1 MNIIFLGAP
10 GSGKGT
16 QASLL
21 SVNLC
26 IESISTG
33 DLLRKEVE
41 KKSKIGILA
50 KSQME
55 SGALVSDEVVINIIK
70 EKITTNSCEKGFILD
85 GFPRNINQAL
95 KLEEML
101 ENCNKKI
108 NKVFNFEVEVDVL
121 IKRIAGRYTCKKC
134 GAVYNRYFK
143 PTSKDG
149 VCDNCGSNELENRID
164 DNEETVKNRLKV
176 YKESSFPLIEYY
188 KKKHLLV
195 SIDALKISTLVFEEL
210 KSNINN

>member
-21 SVNLC
+21 SSSLN

-41 KKSKIGILA
+41 KKSEIGILA

-55 SGALVSDEVVINIIK
+55 SGALVSDDVVINIIK
-70 EKITTNSCEKGFILD
+70 EKITTESCEKGFILD

-101 ENCNKKI
+101 ENCKKKI
-108 NKVFNFEVEVDVL
+108 DKVFNFEVEEDVL

-149 VCDNCGSNELENRID
+149 ECDNCGSNELENRID

-176 YKESSFPLIEYY
+176 YKESSFPLIEHY

>member
-21 SVNLC
+21 SKNLE
-26 IESISTG
+26 IESIATG

-41 KKSKIGILA
+41 KNSIIGNIA
-50 KSQME
+50 KKQME
-55 SGALVSDEVVINIIK
+55 SGALVSDEVVIDIIK
-70 EKITTNSCEKGFILD
+70 EKIVTKNCEKGFILD

-95 KLEEML
+95 KLEEMFNNL
-101 ENCNKKI
+101 DKKI
-108 NKVFNFEVEVDVL
+108 NKVFNFEVEEDVL
-121 IKRIAGRYTCKKC
+121 VKRIAGRYICKKC

-143 PTSKDG
+143 PTVMEGK
-149 VCDNCGSNELENRID
+149 CDNCDSNEFETRSD
-164 DNEETVKNRLKV
+164 DNELTVKNRLKV

-195 SIDALKISTLVFEEL
+195 SIDALKISTLVFEDL
-210 KSNINN
+210 KSSINN

>member
-1 MNIIFLGAP
+1 MNFIFLGAP

-21 SVNLC
+21 SKEFL

-41 KKSKIGILA
+41 KNTEIGIIA
-50 KSQME
+50 KKQMD
-55 SGALVSDEVVINIIK
+55 SGALVSDEVVIEIIK
-70 EKITTNSCEKGFILD
+70 EKIATKSCERGFILD
-85 GFPRNINQAL
+85 GFPRNINQAI

-101 ENCNKKI
+101 EKSNKKI
-108 NKVFNFEVEVDVL
+108 TKVFNFNIEESIL
-121 IKRIAGRYTCKKC
+121 IKRIAGRYTCKNC
-134 GAVYNRYFK
+134 SAVYNRYFK
-143 PTSKDG
+143 PTIKEG
-149 VCDNCGSNELENRID
+149 ECDNCGSNELENRSD

-195 SIDALKISTLVFEEL
+195 SINALKMSTLVFEEL

>member
-21 SVNLC
+21 SASLN

-41 KKSKIGILA
+41 KKSKIGVLA

-70 EKITTNSCEKGFILD
+70 EKITTKSCENGFILD

-101 ENCNKKI
+101 ENCKKKI
-108 NKVFNFEVEVDVL
+108 DKVFNFEVEEDVL

-149 VCDNCGSNELENRID
+149 ECDNCGSNELENRID

>member
-21 SVNLC
+21 SKNLG
-26 IESISTG
+26 IESIATG

-41 KKSKIGILA
+41 KKSKIGIIA
-50 KSQME
+50 KEQME
-55 SGALVSDEVVINIIK
+55 SGALVSDSVVVDIIR
-70 EKITTNSCEKGFILD
+70 EKIVTKSCENGFILD

-101 ENCNKKI
+101 DNCNKLI
-108 NKVFNFEVEVDVL
+108 DKVFNFEVEEEVL
-121 IKRIAGRYTCKKC
+121 VKRISGRYICKKC
-134 GAVYNRYFK
+134 GTVYNRYFK
-143 PTSKDG
+143 PTIKDG
-149 VCDNCGSNELENRID
+149 KCDNCDSNEFETRSD
-164 DNEETVKNRLKV
+164 DNELTVKNRLKV

-195 SIDALKISTLVFEEL
+195 SIDALKISTLVFEDL
-210 KSNINN
+210 KSSINN

>member
-21 SVNLC
+21 SKNLG
-26 IESISTG
+26 IESIATG

-41 KKSKIGILA
+41 KKSKIGIIA
-50 KSQME
+50 KEQME
-55 SGALVSDEVVINIIK
+55 SGALVSDSVVVDIIR
-70 EKITTNSCEKGFILD
+70 EKIVTKSCENGFILD

-101 ENCNKKI
+101 DNCNKI
-108 NKVFNFEVEVDVL
+108 IDKVFNFEVEEEVL
-121 IKRIAGRYTCKKC
+121 VKRISGRYICKKC
-134 GAVYNRYFK
+134 GTVYNRYFK
-143 PTSKDG
+143 PTIKDG
-149 VCDNCGSNELENRID
+149 KCDNCDSNEFETRSD
-164 DNEETVKNRLKV
+164 DNELTVKNRLKV

-195 SIDALKISTLVFEEL
+195 SIDALKISTLVFEDL

>member
-21 SVNLC
+21 SKNLG
-26 IESISTG
+26 IESIATG

-41 KKSKIGILA
+41 KKSKIGIIA
-50 KSQME
+50 KEQME
-55 SGALVSDEVVINIIK
+55 SGALVSDSVVVDIIR
-70 EKITTNSCEKGFILD
+70 EKIVTKSCENGFILD

-101 ENCNKKI
+101 DNCNKI
-108 NKVFNFEVEVDVL
+108 IDKVFNFEVEEEVL
-121 IKRIAGRYTCKKC
+121 VKRISGRYICKKC
-134 GAVYNRYFK
+134 GTVYNRYFK
-143 PTSKDG
+143 PTIKDG
-149 VCDNCGSNELENRID
+149 KCDNCDSNEFETRSD
-164 DNEETVKNRLKV
+164 DNELTVKNRLKV

-195 SIDALKISTLVFEEL
+195 SIDALKISTLVFEDL
-210 KSNINN
+210 KSSINN

>member
-1 MNIIFLGAP
+1 MNFIFLGAP

-21 SVNLC
+21 SKDFL

-33 DLLRKEVE
+33 DLLRKELE
-41 KKSKIGILA
+41 KNSEIGILA
-50 KSQME
+50 KAQMQ
-55 SGALVSDEVVINIIK
+55 SGALVSDDIVIEIIK
-70 EKITTNSCEKGFILD
+70 EKIVTKSCENGFILD

-101 ENCNKKI
+101 DNCNKI
-108 NKVFNFEVEVDVL
+108 IDKVFNFEVEEEVL
-121 IKRIAGRYTCKKC
+121 VKRISGRYICKKC
-134 GAVYNRYFK
+134 GTVYNRYFK
-143 PTSKDG
+143 PTIKDG
-149 VCDNCGSNELENRID
+149 KCDNCDSNEFETRSD
-164 DNEETVKNRLKV
+164 DNELTVKNRLKV

-195 SIDALKISTLVFEEL
+195 SIDALKISTLVFEDL
-210 KSNINN
+210 KSSINN

>member
-1 MNIIFLGAP
+1 MNFIFLGAP

-21 SVNLC
+21 SKEFF

-41 KKSKIGILA
+41 RNSKIGIIA
-50 KSQME
+50 KEQME
-55 SGALVSDEVVINIIK
+55 SGALVSDEVVIEIIK
-70 EKITTNSCEKGFILD
+70 EKIATKSCENGFILD
-85 GFPRNINQAL
+85 GFPRNINQAV

-101 ENCNKKI
+101 EKHNKKI
-108 NKVFNFEVEVDVL
+108 DKVFSFDIEENVL

-134 GAVYNRYFK
+134 GTVYNRYFK
-143 PTSKDG
+143 PTSKEG
-149 VCDNCGSNELENRID
+149 ECDNCGSNELENRID
-164 DNEETVKNRLKV
+164 DNEETVKKRLTV

-188 KKKHLLV
+188 KKKYLLV
-195 SIDALKISTLVFEEL
+195 SINALKISTLVFEEL
-210 KSNINN
+210 KSNI

>member
-21 SVNLC
+21 SKNLD
-26 IESISTG
+26 IESIATG

-41 KKSKIGILA
+41 KNSRIGNIA
-50 KSQME
+50 KEQME
-55 SGALVSDEVVINIIK
+55 SGALVSDEVVIDIIK
-70 EKITTNSCEKGFILD
+70 EKIITKNCEKGFILD

-101 ENCNKKI
+101 HNCDKKI
-108 NKVFNFEVEVDVL
+108 NKVFNFEVEEDVL
-121 IKRIAGRYTCKKC
+121 VKRIAGRYICKKC

-143 PTSKDG
+143 PTIKDG
-149 VCDNCGSNELENRID
+149 KCDNCDSNEFETRSD
-164 DNEETVKNRLKV
+164 DNELTVKNRLKV

-195 SIDALKISTLVFEEL
+195 SIDALKISTLVFEDL

>member
-21 SVNLC
+21 SKNLN
-26 IESISTG
+26 IESIATG

-41 KKSKIGILA
+41 KKSRIGNIA
-50 KSQME
+50 KEQME
-55 SGALVSDEVVINIIK
+55 SGALVSDEVVIDIIK
-70 EKITTNSCEKGFILD
+70 EKIVTKNCEKGFILD

-95 KLEEML
+95 KLEEMFN
-101 ENCNKKI
+101 NCNKKI
-108 NKVFNFEVEVDVL
+108 NKVFNFEVEEDVL
-121 IKRIAGRYTCKKC
+121 VKRIAGRYICKKC
-134 GAVYNRYFK
+134 GAVYNRYLK
-143 PTSKDG
+143 PTIKDG
-149 VCDNCGSNELENRID
+149 KCDNCDSNEFETRSD
-164 DNEETVKNRLKV
+164 DNELTVKNRLKV

-195 SIDALKISTLVFEEL
+195 SIDALKISTLVFEDL
-210 KSNINN
+210 KSSINN

>member
-21 SVNLC
+21 SASLN

-41 KKSKIGILA
+41 KKSKIGVLA

-70 EKITTNSCEKGFILD
+70 EKITTKSCENGFILD

-101 ENCNKKI
+101 ENCKKKI
-108 NKVFNFEVEVDVL
+108 DKVFNFEVEEDVL

-149 VCDNCGSNELENRID
+149 ECDNCGSNELENRID

-176 YKESSFPLIEYY
+176 YKESSFPLIEHY

>member
-21 SVNLC
+21 SENLF

-41 KKSKIGILA
+41 KKSKIGAIA
-50 KSQME
+50 KEQME
-55 SGALVSDEVVINIIK
+55 SGNLVSDEVVIEIIK
-70 EKITTNSCEKGFILD
+70 EKIITKSCEKGFILD
-85 GFPRNINQAL
+85 GFPRNINQAQ

-101 ENCNKKI
+101 DKNNKKI
-108 NKVFNFEVEVDVL
+108 DKVFNFDAEEDVL

-134 GAVYNRYFK
+134 NTVYNRYFK
-143 PTSKDG
+143 PTQKEG
-149 VCDNCGSNELENRID
+149 ECDKCGSNELENRSD
-164 DNEETVKNRLKV
+164 DNEVTVKNRLKV

-195 SIDALKISTLVFEEL
+195 SINALKISTLIFEDL
-210 KSNINN
+210 KSSINN

>member
-21 SVNLC
+21 SSSLN

-41 KKSKIGILA
+41 KKSEIGILA
-50 KSQME
+50 KLQME
-55 SGALVSDEVVINIIK
+55 SGALVSDDVVINIIK
-70 EKITTNSCEKGFILD
+70 EKITTESCEKGFILD

-101 ENCNKKI
+101 ENCKKKI
-108 NKVFNFEVEVDVL
+108 DKVFNFEIEEDVL

-143 PTSKDG
+143 PTLKDG
-149 VCDNCGSNELENRID
+149 ECDNCGSNELENRID

>member
-21 SVNLC
+21 SKNLN
-26 IESISTG
+26 IESIATG

-41 KKSKIGILA
+41 KKSRIGNIA
-50 KSQME
+50 KEQME
-55 SGALVSDEVVINIIK
+55 SGALVSDEVVIDIIR
-70 EKITTNSCEKGFILD
+70 EKIVTKSCEKGFILD

-101 ENCNKKI
+101 YNCNKKI
-108 NKVFNFEVEVDVL
+108 NKVFNFEVEEDVL
-121 IKRIAGRYTCKKC
+121 IKRIAGRYICKKC

-143 PTSKDG
+143 PTIKDG
-149 VCDNCGSNELENRID
+149 ECDNCNSNEFETRSD
-164 DNEETVKNRLKV
+164 DNELTVKNRLKV

-195 SIDALKISTLVFEEL
+195 SIDALKISTLVFEDL
-210 KSNINN
+210 KSSINN

>member
-1 MNIIFLGAP
+1 
-10 GSGKGT
+10 
-16 QASLL
+16 
-21 SVNLC
+21 
-26 IESISTG
+26 
-33 DLLRKEVE
+33 
-41 KKSKIGILA
+41 
-50 KSQME
+50 
-55 SGALVSDEVVINIIK
+55 
-70 EKITTNSCEKGFILD
+70 
-85 GFPRNINQAL
+85 
-95 KLEEML
+95 ML

-108 NKVFNFEVEVDVL
+108 NKVFNFEVAEDVL

-149 VCDNCGSNELENRID
+149 ECDNCGSNELENRID

-210 KSNINN
+210 KSNI

>member
-21 SVNLC
+21 SVNLS

-70 EKITTNSCEKGFILD
+70 EKITTKSCEKGFILD
-85 GFPRNINQAL
+85 GFPRNINQAV

-101 ENCNKKI
+101 EKHNKKI
-108 NKVFNFEVEVDVL
+108 DKVFSFDIEENVL

-134 GAVYNRYFK
+134 GTVYNRYFK

-149 VCDNCGSNELENRID
+149 ECDNCGSNELENRVD

-176 YKESSFPLIEYY
+176 YKESSFPLIEHY

>member
-1 MNIIFLGAP
+1 MNFIFLGAP

-21 SVNLC
+21 SRDFF

-41 KKSKIGILA
+41 KNSKIGIIA
-50 KSQME
+50 KEQME
-55 SGALVSDEVVINIIK
+55 SGALVSDEVVIEIIK
-70 EKITTNSCEKGFILD
+70 EKIATKSCENGFILD
-85 GFPRNINQAL
+85 GFPRNINQAI

-101 ENCNKKI
+101 EKHNKKI
-108 NKVFNFEVEVDVL
+108 DKVFSFDIEENVL

-134 GAVYNRYFK
+134 GTVYNRYFK
-143 PTSKDG
+143 PTFKEG
-149 VCDNCGSNELENRID
+149 ECDNCGSSEFENRSD
-164 DNEETVKNRLKV
+164 DNEVTVKNRLKV

-210 KSNINN
+210 KSSINN

>member
-1 MNIIFLGAP
+1 MNFIFLGAP

-21 SVNLC
+21 SKEFL

-41 KKSKIGILA
+41 KNTEIGIIA
-50 KSQME
+50 KKQMD
-55 SGALVSDEVVINIIK
+55 SGALVSDEVVIEIIK
-70 EKITTNSCEKGFILD
+70 EKIATKSCERGFILD
-85 GFPRNINQAL
+85 GFPRNINQAI

-101 ENCNKKI
+101 EKSNKEI
-108 NKVFNFEVEVDVL
+108 TKVFNFNIEESIL
-121 IKRIAGRYTCKKC
+121 IKRIAGRYTCKNC
-134 GAVYNRYFK
+134 SAVYNRYFK
-143 PTSKDG
+143 PTIKEG
-149 VCDNCGSNELENRID
+149 ECDNCGSNELENRSD

-195 SIDALKISTLVFEEL
+195 SINALKMSTLVFEEL

>member
-21 SVNLC
+21 SSSLN

-33 DLLRKEVE
+33 DLLRREVE
-41 KKSKIGILA
+41 KKSKIGVLA
-50 KSQME
+50 KLQME
-55 SGALVSDEVVINIIK
+55 SGALVSDDVVINIIK
-70 EKITTNSCEKGFILD
+70 EKITTKSCEKGFILD

-108 NKVFNFEVEVDVL
+108 DKVFNFEVEEDVL

-143 PTSKDG
+143 PTFKEG
-149 VCDNCGSNELENRID
+149 ECDNCGSNEFENRSD
-164 DNEETVKNRLKV
+164 DNEVTVKNRLKV

-195 SIDALKISTLVFEEL
+195 SIDALKISTLVFEDP
-210 KSNINN
+210 KSSINN